1 MSVSGH
7 LTLDGIVYPFQPG
20 QTVLEVARE
29 NGIKIP
35 ALCYHRKTGPA
46 GRCRVCVVE
55 VEGQAGLPTSCNLLA
70 KDGMVVHTSS
80 ESVLEV
86 RRSVVNLMLAN
97 GEHNCI
103 SCEQNGHCE
112 LQDAAYQLG
121 IEIPAF
127 TITGPEL
134 EIDDSSEMIVND
146 RRKCIQCGI
155 CVAACNNVVVNEV
168 LGMGQRGFESK
179 IVCDLDVPMADSTC
193 VQCGEC
199 VQLCPVGA
207 FIEKKAIGKGRSW
220 EMETV
225 NTTCPYCGVGCQVTL
240 HVDKDANRIVRVTGR
255 EVVPN
260 DGMLCVKGRF
270 GYEFPSSPKRLT
282 QPLLRKN
289 GELEPVSWE
298 EALDFTAERIKKI
311 VEEHGPDVFS
321 AFGSGRTTN
330 ESNYAISK
338 FTRAVIKTN
347 NVDHCART

>member
-1 MSVSGH
+1 
-7 LTLDGIVYPFQPG
+7 
-20 QTVLEVARE
+20 
-29 NGIKIP
+29 
-35 ALCYHRKTGPA
+35 
-46 GRCRVCVVE
+46 
-55 VEGQAGLPTSCNLLA
+55 
-70 KDGMVVHTSS
+70 
-80 ESVLEV
+80 
-86 RRSVVNLMLAN
+86 
-97 GEHNCI
+97 
-103 SCEQNGHCE
+103 
-112 LQDAAYQLG
+112 
-121 IEIPAF
+121 
-127 TITGPEL
+127 
-134 EIDDSSEMIVND
+134 
-146 RRKCIQCGI
+146 
-155 CVAACNNVVVNEV
+155 
-168 LGMGQRGFESK
+168 
-179 IVCDLDVPMADSTC
+179 
-193 VQCGEC
+193 
-199 VQLCPVGA
+199 
-207 FIEKKAIGKGRSW
+207 
-220 EMETV
+220 METV